1 MAGVLIMTLE
11 EAVTDLTKRIMA
23 ISPEA
28 VIRVIRNSSN
38 EASIRAYAAAEHEA
52 AIKDATWEQTF
63 KLLCLRLAQAQGVL
77 LVGRG
82 AARSQNKTA
91 PSSV

>member
-1 MAGVLIMTLE
+1 MTLE
-11 EAVTDLTKRIMA
+11 EAVTDLTKRILA

-28 VIRVIRNSSN
+28 VIRVIRTSSN

-63 KLLCLRLAQAQGVL
+63 KLLTEQDLDI
-77 LVGRG
+77 
-82 AARSQNKTA
+82 
-91 PSSV
+91 SVIFYDITNLPKEGSLEEAG

>member
-63 KLLCLRLAQAQGVL
+63 KLLTEQDLDLSVIFYDITNLPKEGSLAEAG
-77 LVGRG
+77 
-82 AARSQNKTA
+82 
-91 PSSV
+91 